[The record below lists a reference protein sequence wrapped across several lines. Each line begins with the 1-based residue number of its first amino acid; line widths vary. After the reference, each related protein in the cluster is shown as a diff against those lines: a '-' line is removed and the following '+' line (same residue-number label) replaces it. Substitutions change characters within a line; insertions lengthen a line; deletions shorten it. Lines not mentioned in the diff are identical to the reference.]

1 MVKSAKLGKEIINV
15 YYIPRQPDGTFLSPS
30 QRGRDIIDISI
41 IILILVF
48 L

>member
-1 MVKSAKLGKEIINV
+1 MVKSAKLGIEIINV

-30 QRGRDIIDISI
+30 QRGRDVIDISI
-41 IILILVF
+41 IILFLVF